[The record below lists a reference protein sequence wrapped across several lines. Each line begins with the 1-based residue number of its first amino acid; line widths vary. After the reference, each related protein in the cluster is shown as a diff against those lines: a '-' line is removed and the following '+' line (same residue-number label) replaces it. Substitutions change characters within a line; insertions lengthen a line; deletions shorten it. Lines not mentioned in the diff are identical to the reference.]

1 MEFRLFLD
9 KLITEFLFFTSY
21 TYIWTIT
28 NKVRNRFNIQDIFLI
43 LSRLKKRK
51 FQIFIIV
58 LIRIKILM
66 INESGMKLKR
76 EKNKIY
82 DRTLYII

>member
-28 NKVRNRFNIQDIFLI
+28 DKVRNRFNIQDIFLI

>member
-43 LSRLKKRK
+43 LSRVKKRK

-58 LIRIKILM
+58 LIRKKILM

>member
-43 LSRLKKRK
+43 LSRVKKRK

>member
-28 NKVRNRFNIQDIFLI
+28 DKVRNRFNIQDIFLI
-43 LSRLKKRK
+43 LSRVKKRK

>member
-28 NKVRNRFNIQDIFLI
+28 DKVRNRFNIQDIFLI
-43 LSRLKKRK
+43 LSQVKKRK

>member
-1 MEFRLFLD
+1 MD
-9 KLITEFLFFTSY
+9 NYKQGTE
-21 TYIWTIT
+21 W
-28 NKVRNRFNIQDIFLI
+28 FNIQDIFLI
-43 LSRLKKRK
+43 LSQVKKRK